1 MPLRN
6 SKAPESEVQDL
17 LTSATKSE
25 RAMPLV
31 PSLAGEHEDV
41 VDGAGV
47 GEPVP
52 LDSDLA
58 QSLAEGGKAL
68 VKALVKGAVSDAE
81 DMCGLEVGGD
91 DTVEHDEVLEGAAVG
106 EPATLLGPPLH
117 SPSLKGANAEDAEE
131 GGADGGECHREDG
144 DGYEVLGEVGGDGD
158 APAPATAKAT
168 PKHSEKQDILRH
180 RQESLDINSL

>member
-1 MPLRN
+1 MLKEKWLLTRDLRAKKRCPESLVVKAMPLRN

-25 RAMPLV
+25 SAMPLV

-58 QSLAEGGKAL
+58 QSLAEG
-68 VKALVKGAVSDAE
+68 VKGGVSDAE
-81 DMCGLEVGGD
+81 DMCGLEGGGD

-106 EPATLLGPPLH
+106 EPATLLGPPL
-117 SPSLKGANAEDAEE
+117 A
-131 GGADGGECHREDG
+131 
-144 DGYEVLGEVGGDGD
+144 
-158 APAPATAKAT
+158 
-168 PKHSEKQDILRH
+168 Q
-180 RQESLDINSL
+180 